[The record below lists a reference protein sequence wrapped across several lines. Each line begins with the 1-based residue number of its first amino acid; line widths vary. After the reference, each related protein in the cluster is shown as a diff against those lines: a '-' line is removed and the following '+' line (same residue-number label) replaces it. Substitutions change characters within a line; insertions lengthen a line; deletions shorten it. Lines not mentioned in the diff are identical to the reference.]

1 MKDAIQIEMDLQ
13 KSQKNTKSFQEEFIK
28 RLTYAKEI
36 IASSLKKKEKLA
48 EQTTVSQSANTKSA
62 PLFKALGSKEL

>member
-1 MKDAIQIEMDLQ
+1 MKDAIQIELDLQ

-36 IASSLKKKEKLA
+36 IATTLKKKDKGA
-48 EQTTVSQSANTKSA
+48 D
-62 PLFKALGSKEL
+62 